1 LTYLKSAAELAVRRS
16 ANREGVVLF
25 NSALQIL
32 QRQPETPERD
42 QQELDLLIQ
51 LGPALMSLKGFAAP
65 ECEGVYRRASD
76 LCRRIGETPRLY
88 TVLWGQWMSR
98 SIQARWD
105 EALDLAQKLLAI
117 ANGTQDT

>member
-1 LTYLKSAAELAVRRS
+1 MSVQEKQSRTSSAIVSTIVSSTWAYHYSRSTNAAKALTYLKSAAELAVRRS

-76 LCRRIGETPRLY
+76 LCR
-88 TVLWGQWMSR
+88 M
-98 SIQARWD
+98 
-105 EALDLAQKLLAI
+105 
-117 ANGTQDT
+117 